1 MYALYVKSDHR
12 FLGDISDDELKF
24 LVDNLEE
31 ESLNDTDYDLS
42 RLTLEY
48 LRGNGLS
55 QRLAAVLDGALGDPQ
70 ERNRSFF
77 EPWAGSERTCSRD
90 IALNQD
96 KPSAMCG

>member
-12 FLGDISDDELKF
+12 YLGDISDDELKF

-31 ESLNDTDYDLS
+31 EALDDTDYDLS

-55 QRLAAVLDGALGDPQ
+55 PRLAQLLDAALGDQ
-70 ERNRSFF
+70 DDIEIVY
-77 EPWAGSERTCSRD
+77 EP
-90 IALNQD
+90 
-96 KPSAMCG
+96 K

>member
-12 FLGDISDDELKF
+12 YLGDISADELKF

-31 ESLNDTDYDLS
+31 EGLDDTDYDLS

-55 QRLAAVLDGALGDPQ
+55 PRLSQLLESALGDQ
-70 ERNRSFF
+70 D
-77 EPWAGSERTCSRD
+77 D
-90 IALNQD
+90 IEIVYEA
-96 KPSAMCG
+96 K

>member
-12 FLGDISDDELKF
+12 YIGDLSDEELKF

-31 ESLNDTDYDLS
+31 ESLTDTDYDLT

-55 QRLAAVLDGALGDPQ
+55 PRLAQLLDGALGDQ
-70 ERNRSFF
+70 DDIEIVY
-77 EPWAGSERTCSRD
+77 EP
-90 IALNQD
+90 
-96 KPSAMCG
+96 K